1 MVLEKKIVDA
11 GFQTTAVSML
21 FDDVWHI
28 AVVIRERLVGLS
40 TSDTSCDHKS
50 VRVVQILCVTARKGT
65 GSFDSRAF
73 ARRYVGRK
81 NTILDIVSC

>member
-40 TSDTSCDHKS
+40 ARDTSCDHNP
-50 VRVVQILCVTARKGT
+50 VRVVQNLCVSARTGT

-73 ARRYVGRK
+73 ARRYVGRR
-81 NTILDIVSC
+81 NAMLNVLSC